1 MNNGGYGAI
10 IQALEQGIPVVVSGE
25 GQDKAVTNA
34 IIGWSG
40 VGIVIGGR
48 SPGSEKIRQ
57 GVEKV
62 LSNASF
68 KAKAEVMSQNFGRYN
83 VSTVIDNVIQD
94 VVREWAKRR
103 R

>member
-34 IIGWSG
+34 IIEWSG
-40 VGIVIGGR
+40 VGTVIGGR
-48 SPGSEKIRQ
+48 SPGSKKIRQ

-68 KAKAEVMSQNFGRYN
+68 KAKAEAMSQNFGRYD
-83 VSTVIDNVIQD
+83 VSTVVDNVIQD